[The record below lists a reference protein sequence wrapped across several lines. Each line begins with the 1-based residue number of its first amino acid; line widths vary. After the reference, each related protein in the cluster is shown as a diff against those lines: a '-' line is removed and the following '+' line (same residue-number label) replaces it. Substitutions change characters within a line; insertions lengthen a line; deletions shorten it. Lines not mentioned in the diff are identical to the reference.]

1 MVLTDQQIKKFQMIY
16 RDQFGK
22 EISRKKAYEK
32 GVKLIQLMRLIYK
45 PITEKEYKQL
55 QKRREE
61 TKEIKKS

>member
-1 MVLTDQQIKKFQMIY
+1 MIY